1 MNVAG
6 MLHANTKRARDSSR
20 HTGDSSRHT
29 GDSSKLTAYPLRRCV
44 TPDFDTLKNRVLA
57 EQEKNAALQTANEEL
72 RRRCAHLTVMK
83 ESAEKRIDMLESTIE
98 AHQTHITGLEE
109 TVKDVKAQ
117 ATHYR
122 KANAHEQTRR
132 SLLSKQLYDVQK
144 QLTP

>member
-6 MLHANTKRARDSSR
+6 MLHANTKRARDTSR
-20 HTGDSSRHT
+20 HSH
-29 GDSSKLTAYPLRRCV
+29 DSSKGTVYPLRRCV

-57 EQEKNAALQTANEEL
+57 EQEKNAALQEANEKL
-72 RRRCAHLTVMK
+72 RRRCAHLTAMK

-122 KANAHEQTRR
+122 KANVHEQTRR